1 MKIIKFGE
9 FFLENQQDTPE
20 SYGDSLLM
28 VMKKKIDKMFNYEMG
43 SSDELDNNPKTIQ
56 DAKKSSKGPKKESF
70 KDFGL
75 RLESS
80 EISKYSRTNDSLTVK
95 FSDDTNTYTLIIMVS
110 TKDIVNDMTEKG
122 EDEDFSIK
130 DIKKCYVKFKKY
142 DLDTFEVLGQL
153 SKNVDVEKIDEDFI
167 IELKVEIDD
176 TFDDDEEEFKIET
189 E

>member
-9 FFLENQQDTPE
+9 FISENQQDTPE
-20 SYGDSLLM
+20 TYGDSLLM
-28 VMKKKIDKMFNYEMG
+28 VLKKKIDKMFDYEVT
-43 SSDELDNNPKTIQ
+43 DEQSNNNVKK
-56 DAKKSSKGPKKESF
+56 AKSLGKNPNKESF

-80 EISKYSRTNDSLTVK
+80 EVSKYSRTNDSLTVK
-95 FSDDTNTYTLIIMVS
+95 FSDDNNTYALIIMLS

-142 DLDTFEVLGQL
+142 DLDTYEVLGQL
-153 SKNVDVEKIDEDFI
+153 SKNVEVDKVDEDFI
-167 IELKVEIDD
+167 IELKIEIDD
-176 TFDDDEEEFKIET
+176 TFGDEEEEFKIET